1 MEKQGSLHHE
11 PELTQKLHR
20 KARTATGHI
29 TGIAKMIAE
38 GKYCIDILKQIAA
51 VQGTLTAIA
60 RDLAHSH
67 IIHCVQ
73 SSIEEGG
80 GVQAVEELLQTLK
93 YLQRA

>member
-1 MEKQGSLHHE
+1 VPKQGSLHHE
-11 PELTQKLHR
+11 PELREKLHR
-20 KARTATGHI
+20 KAKIAAGHV
-29 TGIAKMIAE
+29 TGIAKMIE
-38 GKYCIDILKQIAA
+38 DDKYCIDILKQIAA

-67 IIHCVQ
+67 IVHCVQ
-73 SSIEEGG
+73 ASIDEGS

>member
-1 MEKQGSLHHE
+1 MTKHGSLHHE
-11 PELTQKLHR
+11 PELSQKLHR
-20 KARTATGHI
+20 KAKIAAGHV
-29 TGIAKMIAE
+29 TGIGKMIE
-38 GKYCIDILKQIAA
+38 EEKYCIDILKQIAA

-73 SSIEEGG
+73 SSIDEGS

>member
-1 MEKQGSLHHE
+1 MAKHGSLHLE
-11 PELTQKLHR
+11 PELTKKLHN
-20 KARTATGHI
+20 KAKIAAGHL
-29 TGIAKMIAE
+29 TGIAKMIDE
-38 GKYCIDILKQIAA
+38 DKYCIDILKQIAA
-51 VQGTLTAIA
+51 VQGTLTAIS

-93 YLQRA
+93 YLQRS